1 MWSRVGNPWRRLVRA
16 AIILLEVS
24 LFAIGAILLG
34 DTAMTAIQAAYTHR
48 VVHAELARIAED
60 TSRPEIALNAPASDL
75 AIEAPHLPA
84 ATREART
91 AVRLPPSV
99 VGELTIPSLALSA
112 SALEGDTTRN
122 LQLGVGHVSGTPLPW
137 EPGNSAFAGHRDTFF
152 RGLRLLRKGDPIEL
166 ATPRGTFRYR
176 VTHLLVVQPQ
186 SLWVLDRSQAA
197 LTLITCYPFTF
208 VGAAPERFVVQA
220 DRDR

>member
-1 MWSRVGNPWRRLVRA
+1 MWSRAGNPWRTLLRTA
-16 AIILLEVS
+16 AILFEVS
-24 LFAIGAILLG
+24 LFAGGAIVLG
-34 DTAMTAIQAAYTHR
+34 DVAVTAIQAAHTHR
-48 VVHAELARIAED
+48 IVHAALARIAEGPSS
-60 TSRPEIALNAPASDL
+60 TETGPGAPSEL
-75 AIEAPHLPA
+75 AIEAPRLPTSIRDARKTPRLPA
-84 ATREART
+84 
-91 AVRLPPSV
+91 SI
-99 VGELTIPSLALSA
+99 VGELRIPSLALSA

-152 RGLRLLRKGDPIEL
+152 RGLRLLHKGDLIEL
-166 ATPRGTFRYR
+166 ATARGTFRYR

-186 SLWVLDRSQAA
+186 SVWVLARSQAA

-208 VGAAPERFVVQA
+208 VGSAPERFVVQA